1 MLIINE
7 KYLYSDCIR
16 KNQKIFNIKE
26 SIDIM
31 VYGQNIKS
39 FDFQEEVKKLKKLH
53 TEIFLLNI
61 P

>member
-53 TEIFLLNI
+53 AEIFLLNI